1 LSTLNFSSALQ
12 QNLPSAVLL
21 LLLVAADS
29 RRWRVLTTAAIA
41 TLLLLLVATEPLQVG
56 DTSATADDLD

>member
-21 LLLVAADS
+21 LAADS
-29 RRWRVLTTAAIA
+29 RRWRVLTTTAIA
-41 TLLLLLVATEPLQVG
+41 TLLLLLLLVATEPLQVG